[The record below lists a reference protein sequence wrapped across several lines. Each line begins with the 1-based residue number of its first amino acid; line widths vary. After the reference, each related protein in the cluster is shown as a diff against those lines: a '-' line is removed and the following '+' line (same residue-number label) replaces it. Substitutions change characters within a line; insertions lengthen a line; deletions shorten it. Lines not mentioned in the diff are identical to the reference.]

1 MQTARLILAIF
12 KIHSL
17 DSKEIEFVLLFPQ
30 AELEEDILMQL
41 PIVFQVDSKIKSD
54 SYKQYFLKLNKN
66 LYWIK
71 QGKFNWWEELKKLL
85 VDI

>member
-1 MQTARLILAIF
+1 MLTARLILAIF
-12 KIHSL
+12 KIHRL
-17 DSKEIEFVLLFPQ
+17 DSKSIEFLLLFPQ

-41 PIVFQVDSKIKSD
+41 PILFQVDSEIKSD

-71 QGKFNWWEELKKLL
+71 QGTFNWWEELKKLL